1 MHVTCER
8 GQSEMVTCSMVPTT
22 CHSGKGKTMETEK
35 RSRVARGWGPVEEMN
50 KWSPEDS

>member
-22 CHSGKGKTMETEK
+22 DSGKGKTMETEK
-35 RSRVARGWGPVEEMN
+35 RSGVARGWGPVEEMN